1 MYLQIMIQEIESPG
15 VAVLPP
21 VGGDAALPPA
31 SVAAAAAADPHSPP
45 AFPRCPGETP
55 RALGA
60 FIAWFN
66 LGQARSLPAV
76 ADQLGEKLDTI
87 KKWSSQ
93 HRWADRLCGYQS
105 GLLQQQVAAQVAFH
119 QEQAADWARRTH
131 ECRRQE
137 WETAQKLRAVAQCFL
152 ETVGDPQLEK
162 ITLAQAS
169 RALQVAA
176 RLARQALSDAALPDT
191 AVHAPIQL
199 EIEAALKKAFGSP
212 AVPAAAAPPESVGQ
226 GMTEPSIPPAHPG
239 LS

>member
-1 MYLQIMIQEIESPG
+1 MYLKHMIQEPESPV
-15 VAVLPP
+15 VAALPP
-21 VGGDAALPPA
+21 VGGDAAA
-31 SVAAAAAADPHSPP
+31 SADLHFPY
-45 AFPRCPGETP
+45 ALPRCPGETP

-66 LGQARSLPAV
+66 LGQGRSLPAV

-93 HRWADRLCGYQS
+93 HRWADRLCRHQA
-105 GLLQQQVAAQVAFH
+105 GLLQQQVDAQVALH

-152 ETVGDPQLEK
+152 ETVGEPQLEK

-169 RALQVAA
+169 RAVQVAA

-212 AVPAAAAPPESVGQ
+212 AGPAASAPPESVGQ
-226 GMTEPSIPPAHPG
+226 GMTEPPIAPANPG
-239 LS
+239 LN

>member
-1 MYLQIMIQEIESPG
+1 MYQKSMIQEMENPG
-15 VAVLPP
+15 VAALPP
-21 VGGDAALPPA
+21 AGAGTVPPPA
-31 SVAAAAAADPHSPP
+31 SVAAADPHSPA

-60 FIAWFN
+60 FLAYFN

-76 ADQLGEKLDTI
+76 ADQLGEKLDSV

-93 HRWADRLCGYQS
+93 HRWADRLCRYQS
-105 GLLQQQVAAQVAFH
+105 GLLQQQVDAQVAFH

-131 ECRRQE
+131 ECRQQE

-152 ETVGDPQLEK
+152 ENVGDSQVEK
-162 ITLAQAS
+162 MTLAQAS

-199 EIEAALKKAFGSP
+199 EIESALKKAFGSP
-212 AVPAAAAPPESVGQ
+212 AGSDISAPAKSVGQ
-226 GMTEPSIPPAHPG
+226 GITEPPMAPANPRLH
-239 LS
+239 